1 MGEEANREPIWDEEE
16 LDKVSARAENLTEE
30 QLYDLV
36 TLTGIEFEGIDS
48 RKKASELTK
57 DQYIDVLDEVDD
69 KNKVYKFLEEHGV

>member
-16 LDKVSARAENLTEE
+16 LDQVSARAENLTEE

-48 RKKASELTK
+48 REKASELTK

-69 KNKVYKFLEEHGV
+69 KNKVYKFLDEHGV